1 MSTQPPTQFQST
13 EGVLLIR
20 QNGVTMAVHL
30 TSVTAILTAVVNEPD
45 IQASRA
51 WWYTSLPTLDHYDV
65 EATGT
70 ADRIHVWQ
78 GPDPFAKP
86 ELDSPRAR
94 LEDTR

>member
-1 MSTQPPTQFQST
+1 VSTQPPTQFAST

-30 TSVTAILTAVVNEPD
+30 TAVTVTLTAVVFDPELADRRVWFVAP
-45 IQASRA
+45 
-51 WWYTSLPTLDHYDV
+51 PTLDHYEV

-70 ADRIHVWQ
+70 ADRINMWM